1 MTLLRDT
8 DNSSVRPLG
17 SNAFKKMGEGFKGPW
32 SSHMPLIWVK
42 GGKKMVDGSLLIDFG
57 AGVPKS
63 SRGERS
69 IIPCKLNNWELT

>member
-1 MTLLRDT
+1 
-8 DNSSVRPLG
+8 
-17 SNAFKKMGEGFKGPW
+17 
-32 SSHMPLIWVK
+32 VK